1 MHSRVYGPACPT
13 DRPHTHR
20 WARRVFLNGK
30 SDDAREGMST
40 YACPCVHISARQ
52 ASAHASCTDEFLRS
66 RCAGDA
72 PLVDAAATAVI
83 AGAVAAVPAAAA
95 PPPVAA
101 PVPPR
106 RVLAVASMRAIAAPA
121 ATPSGGFARVSGFLS
136 LCAAVGNRGVRGDRP
151 EALRCALVPVCG
163 VLGARTG
170 PRTPRLALKPSN
182 GPVYSSRLKPCRFL
196 HRIPHNDHGR
206 TLASH
211 YIKDW

>member
-1 MHSRVYGPACPT
+1 VHSRVYGPACPT

-30 SDDAREGMST
+30 SDDARESMST

-106 RVLAVASMRAIAAPA
+106 RVLAVATCVHARHRGPGSDPKRRIC
-121 ATPSGGFARVSGFLS
+121 ARVGLS
-136 LCAAVGNRGVRGDRP
+136 FVVCCRRQPWGAGRPPGSASVRIGTRLWRP
-151 EALRCALVPVCG
+151 RCPD
-163 VLGARTG
+163 G
-170 PRTPRLALKPSN
+170 PAHATPRLET
-182 GPVYSSRLKPCRFL
+182 VEWSRVLV
-196 HRIPHNDHGR
+196 
-206 TLASH
+206 
-211 YIKDW
+211 